1 MRLVRRIF
9 AIAMLMTGL
18 SAAGILMGTVQ
29 VAQADGNVV
38 HVVAWGETLSGLS
51 RRYGVSLS
59 DLVRVN
65 QIGKNGWIYV
75 GQRLKIPTLAGD
87 PAPKTAVAVRLS
99 GVPLARQRQSLT
111 CEEAAAAMASRGRF
125 SEAQLVGVMPHSA
138 NPFEGIRGRTN
149 ARTLGT
155 LTDYG
160 VYAQGLKRGLDA
172 LGFPSRVFY
181 GQAYAAFKA
190 AIIAELRAGRPVV
203 WWTTFRQ
210 LRQTPVRVML
220 PDRRT
225 VKVVRWEHTVTIV
238 GFNDTGFVYHDPYDG
253 TARFVS
259 FTNFQRASSYF
270 DNMALVIN

>member
-1 MRLVRRIF
+1 MAV
-9 AIAMLMTGL
+9 LMAGL
-18 SAAGILMGTVQ
+18 SMAGIWNGTVPS
-29 VAQADGNVV
+29 AFADGNVV
-38 HVVAWGETLSGLS
+38 HVVSRGETLSGLS
-51 RRYGVSLS
+51 QRYGVSLS

-75 GQRLKIPTLAGD
+75 GQRLVIPTLSGD
-87 PAPKTAVAVRLS
+87 PLPDQPAAVQLS

-125 SEAQLVGVMPHSA
+125 SEAQLVAVMPRSA

-172 LGFPSRVFY
+172 LGYSSRVLY
-181 GQAYAAFKA
+181 GQSYAAFKA
-190 AIIAELRAGRPVV
+190 SIMDELRAGRPVV

-210 LRQTPVRVML
+210 LRQSPVRVTL
-220 PDRRT
+220 PDKRA
-225 VKVVRWEHTVTIV
+225 VKLVRWEHTVAIV
-238 GFNDTGFVYHDPYDG
+238 GFTDSGFVYNDPYDG
-253 TARFVS
+253 TARFVT
-259 FTNFQRASSYF
+259 FANFQRASSYF
-270 DNMALVIN
+270 DNMALVLN